1 MITRINESKTLIK
14 HANVNMKLM
23 LENVILIRSGVEINV
38 DEGVKILLK
47 NIIFGIL
54 VHVPV

>member
-14 HANVNMKLM
+14 HANVNMKLI

-38 DEGVKILLK
+38 D
-47 NIIFGIL
+47 
-54 VHVPV
+54 